1 MPNIAQLR
9 ESKFLKK
16 EDCGNGILLTIR
28 EVFQQNVAKEGAP
41 PEEKWCVGFDETEK
55 PLVLNSGN
63 AQMIASIT
71 GSDETEGWPGHKIVA
86 YNEPSVMYAGKVI
99 GGIRVRAPR
108 GQAARQAAQ
117 PAATQPP
124 RTAAPATAKP
134 ASKPAPA
141 ENLDEDVPF

>member
-16 EDCGNGILLTIR
+16 EDCGNGILLTIK

-41 PEEKWCVGFDETEK
+41 EELKWCVGFDETDK

-63 AQMIASIT
+63 AQMIAQIT
-71 GSDETEGWPGHKIVA
+71 GNDETEGWPGHKIVA

-108 GQAARQAAQ
+108 TVAQ
-117 PAATQPP
+117 TP
-124 RTAAPATAKP
+124 RAAAPAPGAP
-134 ASKPAPA
+134 AARKPAPA
-141 ENLDEDVPF
+141 NGQAFQTEGAADQDVPF

>member
-41 PEEKWCVGFDETEK
+41 EELKWCVAFDETDK

-63 AQMIASIT
+63 AQMIAQIT
-71 GSDETEGWPGHKIVA
+71 GSDETEAWTGHKIVA

-108 GQAARQAAQ
+108 TAAQAPRATPPARKAAPPGGQAFPTEGKA
-117 PAATQPP
+117 
-124 RTAAPATAKP
+124 
-134 ASKPAPA
+134 
-141 ENLDEDVPF
+141 DEDVPF